1 MFRKLQHSDHQHSGH
16 AHNHSHHHHELS
28 GGHDHTAHLAHDSR
42 SLLIAIACTSSIFV
56 VQLIGGWI
64 SNSISLLSDSAHM
77 FLDMA
82 SLIIAFVGLRL
93 ALRNDKRDKF
103 TFGWRR
109 VEILS
114 ALFNG
119 ILLFVMCVM
128 LLRES
133 IERLMGK
140 EAHVHAETM
149 AFVSIIGLL
158 ANAVALYFLHGS
170 EHLTTRSAYL
180 HVLTDLLSSCAVVL
194 GSIVMYYT
202 GWELLDPILSILITL
217 FIARSAYMLIKRT
230 TIILM
235 ETVPETMNIED
246 IRKRVAEIEGITG
259 VHDVHV
265 WQLGSSNV
273 AASMHVVHS
282 MDISSDTALVL
293 VSDVLQQEFGISHPT
308 IQVES
313 GNFAD
318 SHSCNCSMQSQPPP
332 PTSISNQG

>member
-1 MFRKLQHSDHQHSGH
+1 
-16 AHNHSHHHHELS
+16 
-28 GGHDHTAHLAHDSR
+28 
-42 SLLIAIACTSSIFV
+42 
-56 VQLIGGWI
+56 
-64 SNSISLLSDSAHM
+64 M